1 MMIMPF
7 IGKCREC
14 LLEPHFLVFRFRM
27 HTAFLIIGISVDIF
41 ASLLAIKGVKD
52 CFSSTIFLIV
62 KMHFFPFL
70 NPMHTLTIEGTK
82 KRKLDSIGTYS

>member
-27 HTAFLIIGISVDIF
+27 HTAFLIIGISVHIF
-41 ASLLAIKGVKD
+41 ALLLAIKGVKD
-52 CFSSTIFLIV
+52 CFSLTIFLIV

-82 KRKLDSIGTYS
+82 KRKLDSIGIYP